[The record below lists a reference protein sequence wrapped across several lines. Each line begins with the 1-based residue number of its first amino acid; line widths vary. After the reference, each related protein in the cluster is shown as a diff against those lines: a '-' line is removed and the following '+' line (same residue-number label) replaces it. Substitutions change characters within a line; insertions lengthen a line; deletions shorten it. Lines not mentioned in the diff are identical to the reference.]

1 MVSTA
6 PVLTPL
12 LSSHHSHQN
21 SITVKTKAPED
32 DDVGNNRVGMVII
45 VVAASGTIVFVPV
58 DRHPP
63 CLVDDHYPVAVPL
76 LLLI

>member
-12 LSSHHSHQN
+12 LSSHRSHQN

-32 DDVGNNRVGMVII
+32 DDVGNNGVGMVVI
-45 VVAASGTIVFVPV
+45 VVTVSGTIAFVPV
-58 DRHPP
+58 DRRPP
-63 CLVDDHYPVAVPL
+63 CLVDDHHPVAIALPL
-76 LLLI
+76 LI